1 MWAVRLLAV
10 VAGAAV
16 VVSVLV
22 SALRTVVVPRAQP
35 VRLARAVFL
44 TVRRFFEL
52 RARPNRTY
60 EERDRVMALYAPTAL
75 VLLPGVWASA
85 VMAGFTALLWGMG
98 VDPLRYAFYLSADSL
113 TTLGTFAAPDLP
125 TTAVTTVE
133 AVLGLGLVALLI
145 SYLPSIYG
153 AFQRRELAVAML
165 EVRAGDPPSPIEL
178 IQRQH
183 DIGRMEELEDLW
195 DEWLEWFAD
204 LEETH
209 TSQASLP
216 FFRSPTPTRSWIT
229 AAGCVLDTASL
240 VTAVVDLPKSPRAQL
255 CIRAGYLALRR
266 ISDFFQITYDPD
278 PAPDGPISVD
288 RTEFDVACARLAAAG
303 VPLVEDRDAAWKA
316 FAGWRVNY
324 DPVLLGLAGLVM
336 APYAMWSSDR
346 SLPFRAPPVSHRRR
360 RQVAPQA
367 SAWRRR

>member
-1 MWAVRLLAV
+1 
-10 VAGAAV
+10 
-16 VVSVLV
+16 
-22 SALRTVVVPRAQP
+22 
-35 VRLARAVFL
+35 VFL
-44 TVRRFFEL
+44 GVRRVFEL
-52 RARPNRTY
+52 RARPGRTY
-60 EERDRVMALYAPTAL
+60 EERDRVMALYAPAAL
-75 VLLPGVWASA
+75 LLRPGVWAAS
-85 VMAGFTALLWGMG
+85 VMAGFTVLLWGMG
-98 VDPLRYAFYLSADSL
+98 VDSWRYAFYLSADSL

-125 TTAVTTVE
+125 TTVATTVE

-165 EVRAGDPPSPIEL
+165 ETRAGDPPSPVEL
-178 IQRQH
+178 ILRQH
-183 DIGRMEELEDLW
+183 RIGRMEELEDLW
-195 DEWLEWFAD
+195 EQWLGWFAD

-229 AAGCVLDTASL
+229 AAGCVLDGASL
-240 VTAVVDLPKSPRAQL
+240 VTSVVDLPKSPRAQL
-255 CIRAGYLALRR
+255 CIRSGYLALRR
-266 ISDFFQITYDPD
+266 ISDFFQIPYEPD
-278 PAPDGPISVD
+278 PRPDDPISID
-288 RTEFDVACARLAAAG
+288 RSEFDDACARLAAAG
-303 VPLVEDRDAAWKA
+303 VPLVEDRDGAWRA
-316 FAGWRVNY
+316 FVGWRVNY

-346 SLPFRAPPVSHRRR
+346 SLPFRRPPVTHRKR